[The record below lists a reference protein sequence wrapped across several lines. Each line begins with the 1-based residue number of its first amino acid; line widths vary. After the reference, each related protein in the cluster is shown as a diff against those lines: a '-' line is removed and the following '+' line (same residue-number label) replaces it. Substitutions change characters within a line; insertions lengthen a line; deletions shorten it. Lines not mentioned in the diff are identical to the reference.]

1 MDNASKLLSLSN
13 TETLQYKLMGADEN
27 KIEIFPNGLNLDEYC
42 KIPKKGSFKRK
53 HKIELDDKIILYLG
67 RLHKPK
73 RVDILVRM
81 VADISKKN
89 DRFKLV
95 FIGPDDG
102 YGFEL
107 KRLADKLE
115 IGDKILFAGF
125 VTNNEKAE
133 AFVDADVFVTPSYGG
148 FPITFLESCFYG
160 TPIITKKKGDD
171 LGWIQDKVGF
181 VVEYDC
187 NQIRVAIE
195 KILTDSKLREKFSN
209 TGKRLI
215 QEKFNWDNLV
225 GDLEKI
231 YFGLIN

>member
-1 MDNASKLLSLSN
+1 M
-13 TETLQYKLMGADEN
+13 
-27 KIEIFPNGLNLDEYC
+27 
-42 KIPKKGSFKRK
+42 
-53 HKIELDDKIILYLG
+53 
-67 RLHKPK
+67 
-73 RVDILVRM
+73 
-81 VADISKKN
+81 
-89 DRFKLV
+89 
-95 FIGPDDG
+95 
-102 YGFEL
+102 

-160 TPIITKKKGDD
+160 TPIITTKKGDD

-181 VVEYDC
+181 VVKYDC